1 MSSEFV
7 TGKNYNTNR
16 SSPARFIISHML
28 RHPLVM
34 ILLLIGAASNAGL
47 AALVPIFVG
56 QSFNVLTASNPL
68 WSLGGFDRV
77 FNSVMYPLDGALNFV
92 ALMAV
97 AIILSQLSRGAV
109 QLVRNFSS
117 ETFGQRIE
125 RDVRDE
131 LYASLLGKSMTFHD
145 YHPVGEIMARVTND
159 VREMNLMMN
168 PGLNLLVGS
177 SMFLI
182 VPVIFAPLIHP
193 TLFLVPLAFVV
204 CHLAVQY
211 RFIRQM
217 HPVAQRVRASFG
229 QMNARL
235 AEALDGL
242 QVVKGAAQERAE
254 TERFDKLADQVR
266 DYFVQQGRIEA
277 RYLSYLLL
285 GLSFVLGFAHT
296 VILYQQG
303 AILVGDIVNFMT
315 LIVLFG
321 FPVFTSLNSLSR
333 VALGYAS
340 ASRILEIINTKTDL
354 DRNPQ
359 GHKAT
364 IAGEIVFDGVTFAYG
379 EDHNDVLHDVSF
391 RVKPGQTVAV
401 VGQTGSGKS
410 TVTKLI
416 NRTYDAQSGRVVLDG
431 VDVREW
437 DLESLR
443 SQISII
449 EQDIFLFS
457 RTIAE
462 NIAFGVDD
470 ATREQVIDAAQ
481 KAQAHDFILTFPE
494 GYDTVIG
501 QRGVTLSGGQRQ
513 RLAIARAFLTN
524 PPVLI
529 LDDSTSAIDSATEDK
544 IQQAIW
550 SAARGRTTVLITHR
564 LSQIRWADHIVVL
577 RNGHIVAQ
585 GTHDDLLANS
595 ESYRRIFARYEA
607 DPVQQASEINGHDA
621 EESDKLDTVNKM
633 EGE

>member
-16 SSPARFIISHML
+16 SSPARFIISHMR

-34 ILLLIGAASNAGL
+34 TLLLIGAASNAGL
-47 AALVPIFVG
+47 AALVPLFVG
-56 QSFNVLTASNPL
+56 ESFNALIATNPL
-68 WSLGGFDRV
+68 WSLAGFDRV
-77 FNSVMYPLDGALNFV
+77 FNSVMYPLDGVLNFV
-92 ALMAV
+92 ALMALGV
-97 AIILSQLSRGAV
+97 VLSQLLRGML
-109 QLVRNFSS
+109 QLMRNFSS

-168 PGLNLLVGS
+168 PGVNLLIGS

-182 VPVIFAPLIHP
+182 APIIFAPLIHP
-193 TLFLVPLAFVV
+193 TLFLVPFLFVV
-204 CHLAVQY
+204 SHLTVQY
-211 RFIRQM
+211 RFVRQM
-217 HPVAQRVRASFG
+217 HPVAQRVRGSFG
-229 QMNARL
+229 EMNARL

-254 TERFDKLADQVR
+254 TERFNQLADQVR
-266 DYFVQQGRIEA
+266 DYFIQQGRIEA

-303 AILVGDIVNFMT
+303 LILVGDIVNFMT
-315 LIVLFG
+315 LIVLFS

-364 IAGEIVFDGVTFAYG
+364 ITGAIAFDGVTFAYG

-410 TVTKLI
+410 TITKLI
-416 NRTYDAQSGRVVLDG
+416 NRTYDAQSGRVVLDD

-457 RTIAE
+457 RTIAD

-513 RLAIARAFLTN
+513 RLAIARAFLTD

-577 RNGHIVAQ
+577 RNGRVVAQ

-607 DPVQQASEINGHDA
+607 DPAVQGATDDGDA
-621 EESDKLDTVNKM
+621 ATSDMLDTANKM